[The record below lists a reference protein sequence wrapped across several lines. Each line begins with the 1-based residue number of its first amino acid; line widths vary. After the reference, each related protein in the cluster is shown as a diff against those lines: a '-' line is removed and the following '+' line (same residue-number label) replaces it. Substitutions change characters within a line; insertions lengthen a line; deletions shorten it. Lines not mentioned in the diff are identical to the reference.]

1 MNTRRI
7 LFHGVLIAGMCL
19 FAFGCGDS
27 NADTSNENKVR
38 TTGSDVPVQVQELKP
53 RLFSETLQLSGS
65 IKAYDDI
72 VISPEEGGVV
82 KEWKYAKGQSVP
94 KDAVIVLLTDDV
106 IKPAYDAALAQYKSA
121 ELTLQKQQQVYTE
134 QAVSEWQL
142 RTTEYG
148 RDAAKAQAEL
158 ARGRWERT
166 RIKTPVGGILDERYA
181 DVGEMAPPGVPIA
194 RVVNIN
200 RVKIAVNIPERYA
213 GSIKLGTQISLSVLA
228 FPGKLFTGTISFVG
242 AAISPDNRTFPVEA
256 VIANPNLMLKPEM
269 IAKTQLSLS
278 AQKEALLIEESIV
291 QQLDRNK
298 MVVFIE
304 QNGKAKERIVQLG
317 GRHESYVEIL
327 SGLEAGDR
335 VITAGFTDV
344 IDGQSVVATETHTK

>member
-1 MNTRRI
+1 MNTIRI
-7 LFHGVLIAGMCL
+7 FSYGIVTIAMWMLG
-19 FAFGCGDS
+19 AGCGDS
-27 NADTSNENKVR
+27 NADTSEESKVKNAA
-38 TTGSDVPVQVQELKP
+38 SNVPVQVQELKP
-53 RLFSETLQLSGS
+53 RPFSETLQLSGT

-72 VISPEEGGVV
+72 SISPEEGGVV
-82 KEWKYAKGQSVP
+82 KEWKYAKGQFVP

-158 ARGRWERT
+158 ARSRWERT
-166 RIKTPVGGILDERYA
+166 RIKTPVSGILDERYA

-200 RVKIAVNIPERYA
+200 RVKILVNVPERYA
-213 GSIKLGTQISLSVLA
+213 GSIKSGTQISLSVLA
-228 FPGKLFTGTISFVG
+228 FPGNTFTGTISFVG

-256 VIANPNLMLKPEM
+256 VIANPNFMLKPEM
-269 IAKTQLSLS
+269 IAKTKLSLS
-278 AQKEALLIEESIV
+278 VRKEALLVEESII

-298 MVVFIE
+298 MVVFVE
-304 QNGKAKERIVQLG
+304 QDGKAKERIVQLG
-317 GRHESYVEIL
+317 GRQDGFVEIL
-327 SGLEAGDR
+327 SGLEAGER
-335 VITAGFTDV
+335 IITVGYTDI
-344 IDGQSVVATETHTK
+344 IDGQHVVATETDAK